1 MLSTTK
7 ECFEFIAKNWTKE
20 MYKKEKERYKKIC
33 SHILSNETDI
43 SITCINCNTIWDNK
57 NMASYIHCCCGQCD
71 KYSQPCL
78 SNPINKEYVLK
89 YISKQY
95 HRYLLSC
102 IDIYGVDIIKCNSGK
117 AICTLKNSYHYDGD
131 DKDDYLYIGEYDKS
145 NSISSEPIDMCTIN
159 EKIKDNIIL
168 ESDSIS
174 LSNITLTLS
183 IISRQEIILTL
194 SETIST
200 NTVPFSIKPQNLH
213 NLAVYYCH

>member
-7 ECFEFIAKNWTKE
+7 ETFEFIANNWTKE

-33 SHILSNETDI
+33 SHILSNEIET
-43 SITCINCNTIWDNK
+43 SKTCYRCKTIWDNEHMVS
-57 NMASYIHCCCGQCD
+57 NWAGCSQCD
-71 KYSQPCL
+71 NSAQPCL
-78 SNPINKEYVLK
+78 SNSINKEYVLK
-89 YISKQY
+89 YIPKHY
-95 HRYLLSC
+95 HRYLLSN
-102 IDIYGVDIIKCNSGK
+102 IDVYGVEMIKCNSGK
-117 AICTLKNSYHYDGD
+117 VICTLKNSYPYDGD
-131 DKDDYLYIGEYDKS
+131 DKDDYEYMGEYNDT
-145 NSISSEPIDMCTIN
+145 ISQEPIDTFTIN
-159 EKIKDNIIL
+159 DKIKDNIIL

-174 LSNITLTLS
+174 RSDITLTLS

>member
-43 SITCINCNTIWDNK
+43 SITCRRCKTIWDDK
-57 NMASYIHCCCGQCD
+57 NMASYIHGCSQCD
-71 KYSQPCL
+71 KTAQPCL

-89 YISKQY
+89 YIPKQH
-95 HRYLLSC
+95 HRYLLST
-102 IDIYGVDIIKCNSGK
+102 IDVYGVEMIKCNSGK
-117 AICTLKNSYHYDGD
+117 VICTLKNSYPYDGD
-131 DKDDYLYIGEYDKS
+131 DKDDYEYMGEYYDT
-145 NSISSEPIDMCTIN
+145 ISQEPIDTCTIN
-159 EKIKDNIIL
+159 DKIHDNIIL
-168 ESDSIS
+168 ESDNIA
-174 LSNITLTLS
+174 LSDITLTLS

-200 NTVPFSIKPQNLH
+200 NAVSFSIKPQNLH
-213 NLAVYYCH
+213 DLALYYCH